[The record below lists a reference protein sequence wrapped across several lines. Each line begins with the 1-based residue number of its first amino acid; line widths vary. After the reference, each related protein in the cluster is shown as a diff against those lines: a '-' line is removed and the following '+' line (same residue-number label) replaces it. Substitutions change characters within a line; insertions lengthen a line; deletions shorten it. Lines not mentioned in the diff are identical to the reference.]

1 MNNDSIILTSNLT
14 KLYAG
19 KPAVSSLH
27 MHVKKGDIYGFI
39 GRNGSGKS
47 TTLKMLC
54 GLAAPSE
61 GTVQLF
67 GKPLHLESVRRRIGV
82 LIESAGLEPDCSA
95 YENMYLKALF
105 MGIPEPESEI
115 FRLLASVGLNPQD
128 KKAAKKFSMGMK
140 QRLGI
145 AMALLGGPD
154 LLILDEPINGLDPE
168 GMNQIRQLLID
179 LNQKKGITILVSSH
193 ILGELSKMATRYGIL
208 KDGCLIREI
217 SAQELA
223 SQCRDYLYLKT
234 SDSKTAAVLLEQ
246 RLGIRSYEVHPEGE
260 IRIFSSVDSSAVTS
274 VLSEAGIAV
283 YAIYPHQQDLEEY
296 FLSLMGRET
305 SETGT
310 ENSRARKGG
319 RRHA

>member
-105 MGIPEPESEI
+105 MGMGLQSVNPE
-115 FRLLASVGLNPQD
+115 
-128 KKAAKKFSMGMK
+128 
-140 QRLGI
+140 
-145 AMALLGGPD
+145 
-154 LLILDEPINGLDPE
+154 
-168 GMNQIRQLLID
+168 
-179 LNQKKGITILVSSH
+179 
-193 ILGELSKMATRYGIL
+193 
-208 KDGCLIREI
+208 
-217 SAQELA
+217 
-223 SQCRDYLYLKT
+223 
-234 SDSKTAAVLLEQ
+234 KTAAYCHHDQKLEPEGFPGKAFGVDAGVLL
-246 RLGIRSYEVHPEGE
+246 
-260 IRIFSSVDSSAVTS
+260 
-274 VLSEAGIAV
+274 
-283 YAIYPHQQDLEEY
+283 PHHDTTAL
-296 FLSLMGRET
+296 
-305 SETGT
+305 
-310 ENSRARKGG
+310 
-319 RRHA
+319 